1 MEMNAEK
8 KSRIN
13 FLVKE
18 IGDGNSEAFEE
29 LYNLIYKELF
39 YFLKK
44 YTYDTEDIKDVIENT
59 FVVII
64 EKSKNLLFYKNCYS
78 WIYKIAKYQ
87 MFNLNRKIKSEIK
100 VDDTEIELLDTTDT
114 YSSISL
120 SFLID
125 KFPKDL
131 KLIFYLRFKNSY
143 TIKEIN
149 KITNLSISTIKR
161 KISELKTLLKEHF
174 DEKESN

>member
-1 MEMNAEK
+1 MDIEK
-8 KSRIN
+8 KIRIN
-13 FLVKE
+13 TLVKE
-18 IGDGNSEAFEE
+18 IGKGNEEAFEE
-29 LYNLIYKELF
+29 LYNLMYKELF

-44 YTYDTEDIKDVIENT
+44 YTYDIEDIKDVIENT
-59 FVVII
+59 FVIVI
-64 EKSKNLLFYKNCYS
+64 EKAKNLLFYKNCYS

-100 VDDTEIELLDTTDT
+100 VDDIEIELLDTNDT

-125 KFPKDL
+125 KIPKDL
-131 KLIFYLRFKNSY
+131 KLIFYLRYKNSY

-149 KITNLSISTIKR
+149 KITKLSTSTIKR
-161 KISELKTLLKEHF
+161 RISELKTLLKEHF
-174 DEKESN
+174 DEKESK

>member
-1 MEMNAEK
+1 MNAEK